1 MFITKLFFLL
11 NLLSN
16 TALPAL
22 CESYPTIIMHGLA
35 SDKNELELFSNSL
48 SKLVIGKNMV
58 YNMVYNMEIG
68 NGKLTSMFMNL
79 DEQCAIFSDNVRS
92 LNITDEKI
100 NIIGF
105 SQGGLIA
112 RCYLEEYSH
121 KVKKVNTLITIAT
134 PHMGVYKEPKII
146 PPVTNYYWKNPFQYF
161 NTNKFILYL
170 NNEVGHINSETY
182 RNNIKLL
189 SNFII
194 IWSNIENVITPKESS
209 KFEYYN
215 IEKAINEKVLK
226 IVPFLNSSLYIN
238 DLLGIKYLYFDNRL
252 IFYEIDCKHEE
263 FKLPTCFNDMGL
275 LNIIIK
281 YL

>member
-11 NLLSN
+11 NLLCNIAS
-16 TALPAL
+16 PAL
-22 CESYPTIIMHGLA
+22 CNNYPTIIMHGLA

-48 SKLVIGKNMV
+48 SKLLIGKSV
-58 YNMVYNMEIG
+58 VYNMEIG

-79 DEQCAIFSDNVRS
+79 DEQCAIFSDNIRS
-92 LNITDEKI
+92 LNITNEKI

-121 KVKKVNTLITIAT
+121 KIIKVNTLITIAT
-134 PHMGVYKEPKII
+134 PHMGVYNEPKII
-146 PPVTNYYWKNPFQYF
+146 PPVTNCYWKNPFQYY
-161 NTNKFILYL
+161 NTNNFILYL
-170 NNEVGHINSETY
+170 NNEIEHINSETY

-194 IWSNIENVITPKESS
+194 IWSNIENVITPRESS

-215 IEKAINEKVLK
+215 IEKAINEKILE
-226 IVPFLNSSLYIN
+226 IVPFLNSSLYMN
-238 DLLGIKYLYFDNRL
+238 DSLGMKYLYSYNKL

-275 LNIIIK
+275 LNIIVK